1 MINQQS
7 LKNLINFQNVSL
19 NGTGST
25 VVGLTVTLFDV
36 NLFTTGLYGCEASAD
51 PSFHTEL
58 VRKHMTILGKTLLF
72 GRRLRESRASNSVCK
87 PILATPHENGRGQ
100 GI

>member
-1 MINQQS
+1 MLLDDVS
-7 LKNLINFQNVSL
+7 RNLLQRYTSQTKFVTIYYFQNVSL

-25 VVGLTVTLFDV
+25 VVGLRVTLFDV

-58 VRKHMTILGKTLLF
+58 VRRHMTVLGK
-72 GRRLRESRASNSVCK
+72 EVA
-87 PILATPHENGRGQ
+87 
-100 GI
+100 

>member
-1 MINQQS
+1 M
-7 LKNLINFQNVSL
+7 

-58 VRKHMTILGKTLLF
+58 VRKHMTILGKTQLLSL
-72 GRRLRESRASNSVCK
+72 RLRESRASDSVSK
-87 PILATPHENGRGQ
+87 FPSSEI
-100 GI
+100 

>member
-1 MINQQS
+1 MYFWFTLVKPLYQVISTLDPGQICENFLFS
-7 LKNLINFQNVSL
+7 CNLHRDQFKLQGVSL

-25 VVGLTVTLFDV
+25 VVGVTVTLSDV

-58 VRKHMTILGKTLLF
+58 VRKHMTILGT
-72 GRRLRESRASNSVCK
+72 
-87 PILATPHENGRGQ
+87 
-100 GI
+100 

>member
-1 MINQQS
+1 MLLDDVSRYTSQTKFVTICY
-7 LKNLINFQNVSL
+7 FQNVSL

-25 VVGLTVTLFDV
+25 VVGLRVTLFDV

-58 VRKHMTILGKTLLF
+58 VRRHMTILGK
-72 GRRLRESRASNSVCK
+72 EVA
-87 PILATPHENGRGQ
+87 
-100 GI
+100 

>member
-1 MINQQS
+1 MS
-7 LKNLINFQNVSL
+7 KDRFLRLKIAIKIPANFQNVSL

-25 VVGLTVTLFDV
+25 VVGLTVTLQDV

-58 VRKHMTILGKTLLF
+58 VRKHMTILGN
-72 GRRLRESRASNSVCK
+72 R
-87 PILATPHENGRGQ
+87 IY
-100 GI
+100 